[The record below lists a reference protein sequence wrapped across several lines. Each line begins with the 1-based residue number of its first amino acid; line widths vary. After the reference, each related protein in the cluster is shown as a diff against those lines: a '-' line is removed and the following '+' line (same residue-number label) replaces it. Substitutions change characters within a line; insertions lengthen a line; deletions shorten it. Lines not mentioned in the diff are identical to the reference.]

1 MRSRVCVCVCL
12 GERVCMCKCLRQCVR
27 ESDRARFRS
36 QSRACKLSRVPEFV
50 CLCVPDSLR
59 ACVHECV
66 SPGVRVFV
74 RVSVCA

>member
-1 MRSRVCVCVCL
+1 MYVCVCS

-27 ESDRARFRS
+27 ESDLARFRS
-36 QSRACKLSRVPEFV
+36 QLPACKLSRVPEFV
-50 CLCVPDSLR
+50 C

-66 SPGVRVFV
+66 SPGVRVSV